1 MSRKKILQIICLKG
15 IGGAENHFADLCT
28 GLIKNEYQVQVV
40 ALVPKSENTQVTQ
53 YISSLESK
61 GIICQRV
68 TYSFTRFPFTI
79 RFIIKSI
86 RSYNPD
92 IVHSHLFPADVAML
106 GAFIF
111 SANILW
117 ILSFHGLEESFQLK
131 YGFNASKWQ
140 SFNPVRYYLYKLIFI
155 KCSSIIAVSKAIS
168 EFLIESSPV
177 YKKKIHTIY
186 HGIKTSAD
194 YSLNPGN
201 YFLSAGRMV
210 PIKRL
215 HLLIDAFRIYKDI
228 GGTLSLKIV
237 GSGSELNLISD
248 KIKQYSLEREITILP
263 FQHDLNILLQSCRAL
278 CITSSSEGLGMSA
291 IEAMSVGKP
300 VISFTVPALNEIII
314 ADRTGILI
322 ENNNI
327 EEYARQLLFLENN
340 PDLALEMG
348 QQGRTRQKET
358 FGINQ
363 MISKTILLYNSL
375 LK

>member
-1 MSRKKILQIICLKG
+1 
-15 IGGAENHFADLCT
+15 
-28 GLIKNEYQVQVV
+28 
-40 ALVPKSENTQVTQ
+40 
-53 YISSLESK
+53 
-61 GIICQRV
+61 
-68 TYSFTRFPFTI
+68 
-79 RFIIKSI
+79 
-86 RSYNPD
+86 
-92 IVHSHLFPADVAML
+92 
-106 GAFIF
+106 
-111 SANILW
+111 
-117 ILSFHGLEESFQLK
+117 
-131 YGFNASKWQ
+131 
-140 SFNPVRYYLYKLIFI
+140 
-155 KCSSIIAVSKAIS
+155 
-168 EFLIESSPV
+168 V

-194 YSLNPGN
+194 YSLNTGN

-215 HLLIDAFRIYKDI
+215 HLLIDAFRIYKDN

-263 FQHDLNILLQSCRAL
+263 FQHDLNILLQNCRAL

-348 QQGRTRQKET
+348 QQGRTRQKEI

>member
-1 MSRKKILQIICLKG
+1 LSRKKILQIICLKG

-28 GLIKNEYQVQVV
+28 GLSKNEYQVQVV

-61 GIICQRV
+61 RIVCQRV

-86 RSYNPD
+86 RSFNPD
-92 IVHSHLFPADVAML
+92 IVHSHLFPADVATL

-111 SANILW
+111 SANIPW

-140 SFNPVRYYLYKLIFI
+140 SFNPARYYLYKLIFI

-168 EFLIESSPV
+168 EFLIESNPK
-177 YKKKIHTIY
+177 YKKKMCTIY
-186 HGIKTSAD
+186 HGIKTPAF
-194 YSLNPGN
+194 YSSNTGN

-263 FQHDLNILLQSCRAL
+263 FQHDLNILLQNCRAL

-291 IEAMSVGKP
+291 IETMSVGKP

-327 EEYARQLLFLENN
+327 DFSCL
-340 PDLALEMG
+340 
-348 QQGRTRQKET
+348 
-358 FGINQ
+358 IC
-363 MISKTILLYNSL
+363 
-375 LK
+375 

>member
-61 GIICQRV
+61 GIVCQRII
-68 TYSFTRFPFTI
+68 YSFPQFPITI

-86 RSYNPD
+86 RSFNPD

-111 SANILW
+111 SANIPW

-131 YGFNASKWQ
+131 YGFKAKNWR
-140 SFNPVRYYLYKLIFI
+140 SFNPARYYLYKLIFI

-168 EFLIESSPV
+168 EFLIESNPK
-177 YKKKIHTIY
+177 YKKKICTIY
-186 HGIKTSAD
+186 HGIKTPAF
-194 YSLNPGN
+194 YSSNTGN

-215 HLLIDAFRIYKDI
+215 HLLIDVFRIYKDI

-248 KIKQYSLEREITILP
+248 KIKQYSLERKITILP
-263 FQHDLNILLQSCRAL
+263 FQHDLNILLQNCRAL

-348 QQGRTRQKET
+348 QQGRTRQKEI